1 MCYISIICWIYL
13 PSKDTESGKG
23 ATNFR
28 SNLNNRLSGWSGI
41 RTDVLL
47 LKGKLAVATKR
58 STFNGK
64 EMRRDQIKQ
73 SIL

>member
-1 MCYISIICWIYL
+1 MCYISLIYWIYS

-23 ATNFR
+23 ATNYR
-28 SNLNNRLSGWSGI
+28 SNLNNRVSDRSGI

-47 LKGKLAVATKR
+47 LKGERAVATKH

-73 SIL
+73 NIL